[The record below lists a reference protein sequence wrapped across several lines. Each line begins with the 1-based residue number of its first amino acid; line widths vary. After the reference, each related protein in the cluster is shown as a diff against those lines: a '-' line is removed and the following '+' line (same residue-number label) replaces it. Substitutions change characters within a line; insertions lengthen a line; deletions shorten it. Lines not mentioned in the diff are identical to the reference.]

1 MTESNKG
8 IQRQLDKVFA
18 HIEVYNREMGCVQ
31 SDVGTLK
38 RDIGEIKG
46 TLISLE
52 EKIDK
57 AINQLPNWATVLIG
71 ILMAGIGWL
80 LAH

>member
-38 RDIGEIKG
+38 RDIGEIKV

-71 ILMAGIGWL
+71 ILMASIGWL